1 MHCDNSCCSCWFC
14 CCFCW
19 WLWLMLLLLLQLL
32 PLLLW
37 YPIEASEIFC
47 GGGCFATVKITFTC
61 NIAIVVDDFYLKLIQ
76 DERGDAGKM
85 NENSTTSIDL
95 SHECMKAKSSPKV
108 CKLTTS
114 MYLHCQLCQVG
125 WRKSAE
131 LPELCCHSNASLLSD
146 STWGAEVN
154 NLLLAFEFVGGR
166 TDDRMM

>member
-1 MHCDNSCCSCWFC
+1 MIMINVPTVVAAAAIVTMISHWSLKMF
-14 CCFCW
+14 F
-19 WLWLMLLLLLQLL
+19 LGGR
-32 PLLLW
+32 
-37 YPIEASEIFC
+37 
-47 GGGCFATVKITFTC
+47 GGGLLCNCLSCFTTVKITFTC
-61 NIAIVVDDFYLKLIQ
+61 NITIAVVDDFYLKLIQ
-76 DERGDAGKM
+76 DERGDAGKI
-85 NENSTTSIDL
+85 NENSTTTTDL

-125 WRKSAE
+125 WHKSAE

-154 NLLLAFEFVGGR
+154 NLLLAFEVVGGR